1 MDGCFLTIG
10 ESLTNKNIMKSFLLF
25 LLTVFVAGTQC
36 AGQNKTLDSLRSR
49 LSHASN
55 DTSRVRLMDDIS
67 DIFRDINPDTGIAYG
82 KRALVM
88 AEKANW
94 KKGIAASHNCIG
106 FNYLFLGDSINA
118 LQYCKKALNLY
129 EQLGNTSGIA
139 WSLSN
144 IGSVYLFLLSDNQR
158 ALGYLERSLK
168 LFQELNEKRGIELS
182 FDHLAIAYETIG
194 DYTRSLSDF
203 QQAERINEEI
213 GDTLGIAGEAINMGI
228 LYKTLAEYPKAIE
241 YGKKAQILFATLG
254 NKQGIASSITILG
267 DIYLL
272 TGKYDSALQY
282 YRNSIEISKQIDH
295 KLSVAQ
301 DIASMG
307 KAYTGLAKYA
317 EAMTAYQ
324 QAFTLFKALGYKT
337 GMADALSSMAN
348 IYWNSPD
355 TFMEKLGYRGNAR
368 YAIAATTAREAV
380 RLSKEIG
387 DLDVQRPALKE
398 LSAIYEKQ
406 KDYFNAYE
414 TYKQYVI
421 VNDSIYND
429 EKQKQITHKEF
440 EYEYSKKEELL
451 KAEQDKKNALAAVEI
466 NKQKIIR
473 NYTIAGVAVIALF
486 SFFMIVA
493 YNKRKKAKFER
504 QVSEVEMQAMRL
516 QMNPHFIFNCMHSI
530 NKYVM
535 DNEKQLASEFLIR
548 FSKLMRLILENSR
561 EKLIP
566 ISSDL
571 LTLELYM
578 QLEALRFKHKFDYS
592 ISVDPAI
599 DTEKTLIPPMLLQP
613 FVENSIVHG
622 IQNRAGGLIK
632 INISKEGGM
641 IRCTVEDNGI
651 GRKQAAHFK
660 STTETKKQSLGVK
673 ITQERLQIISQ
684 LKKVKTAIFMEDLK
698 GTDNSN
704 NGLRVEL
711 LLPLE
716 TEF

>member
-1 MDGCFLTIG
+1 
-10 ESLTNKNIMKSFLLF
+10 MKSLLLF
-25 LLTVFVAGTQC
+25 LFTILVAGTQC
-36 AGQNKTLDSLRSR
+36 AAQHKPLDSLRSQ
-49 LSHASN
+49 LSHTTN
-55 DTSRVRLMDDIS
+55 DTSRVKLMDDIS
-67 DIFRDINPDTGIAYG
+67 DVYRDINPDTGIAYG
-82 KRALVM
+82 KRALLL

-94 KKGIAASHNCIG
+94 KKGVAASDNCIG
-106 FNYLFLGDSINA
+106 FSYLFLGDSVNA
-118 LQYCKKALNLY
+118 LQYCKKALDLY
-129 EQLGNTSGIA
+129 KKIADTSGIA

-144 IGSVYLFLLSDNQR
+144 IGSVYLFLLSDNQK
-158 ALGYLERSLK
+158 ALTFLEPSLA
-168 LFQELNEKRGIELS
+168 LFQQIHEKQGTELS

-203 QQAERINEEI
+203 QQAERINEER

-228 LYKTLAEYPKAIE
+228 LYKTLAQYPKAIG
-241 YGKKAQILFATLG
+241 YCNKALRLFTAIG
-254 NKQGIASSITILG
+254 NKQGIATSISTLG
-267 DIYLL
+267 DVYLL
-272 TGKYDSALQY
+272 TGKYDSALQAY
-282 YRNSIEISKQIDH
+282 QSSIGISRQIDH

-301 DIASMG
+301 DLASMG
-307 KAYTGLAKYA
+307 KAYAGLTKYA
-317 EAMTAYQ
+317 EAMTSYQ
-324 QAFTLFKALGYKT
+324 QAFTLFKGIGYKT
-337 GMADALSSMAN
+337 GMADALSGMAN
-348 IYWNSPD
+348 IYGNSPD
-355 TFMEKLGYRGNAR
+355 SFMEKLGYHGKAR

-406 KDYFNAYE
+406 KDYLNAYE
-414 TYKQYVI
+414 TYKQYVV

-429 EKQKQITHKEF
+429 ENQKQITHKEF

-451 KAEQDKKNALAAVEI
+451 KAEQDKKDALAAAEI

-493 YNKRKKAKFER
+493 YNKRKKAKFDR
-504 QVSEVEMQAMRL
+504 QVSEVEMQSLRL

-530 NKYVM
+530 NKYVI
-535 DNEKQLASEFLIR
+535 DNEKQLASDFLIR

-566 ISSDL
+566 VKSDL

-578 QLEALRFKHKFDYS
+578 QLEALRFKHKFNYS

-599 DTEKTLIPPMLLQP
+599 DTERTLIPPMLLQP
-613 FVENSIVHG
+613 FVENAIVHG

-632 INISKEGGM
+632 INIRKDDGM
-641 IRCTVEDNGI
+641 IRCTVQDNGI
-651 GRKQAAHFK
+651 GRKQAALFK
-660 STTETKKQSLGVK
+660 STTKTKRESLGVK

-684 LKKVKTAIFMEDLK
+684 SRKVKTGIFMEDLT
-698 GTDNSN
+698 GTESGQS
-704 NGLRVEL
+704 GLRVDV